1 MHTLVKGLLN
11 CKRDVCL
18 CDEAT
23 HRERE
28 REKNRR
34 TGEWRRCKGLYIEE
48 GKEGGEEIFEEFND
62 ASACFVTG
70 KLLGTL
76 RLESTGFC
84 VRGGNWQNSSWRN
97 SKVLS

>member
-11 CKRDVCL
+11 CTRDV

-23 HRERE
+23 HTERG
-28 REKNRR
+28 RGDRR

-70 KLLGTL
+70 
-76 RLESTGFC
+76 
-84 VRGGNWQNSSWRN
+84 
-97 SKVLS
+97 